1 MAVQQDIMIVQ
12 RDIPDAQSLP
22 IKTISINANYLRAKR
37 ILDIT
42 FTLLISPL
50 LILAGIIV
58 ALCIKLDSK
67 GPILF
72 RQKRYGENGVEF
84 EFLKFRSMY
93 ENNDPTVH
101 REKILEYMK
110 NGQRLNNNENSTAA
124 YKYMDDP
131 RITRVGRFIRKTSLD
146 ELPQFWNVLRGE
158 MSLVGPRPPV
168 SYEVEHYSP
177 HDRLR
182 LMGKPGLTGS
192 WQVYGRSRVTF
203 QEMIEMDIKYLE
215 QQSIWQD
222 IKLIFLTIPVMIF
235 ARGGG

>member
-1 MAVQQDIMIVQ
+1 MAVQQDIIDVQ
-12 RDIPDAQSLP
+12 HIMDVQSLP
-22 IKTISINANYLRAKR
+22 IKTISIKANYLQAKR
-37 ILDIT
+37 ILDIV

-50 LILAGIIV
+50 LIIVGIIV

-67 GPILF
+67 GPVFF

-93 ENNDPTVH
+93 VNNDQAIH
-101 REKILEYMK
+101 REKMLEYMQK
-110 NGQRLNNNENSTAA
+110 GQKLNDDADTTTA
-124 YKYMDDP
+124 YKYLNDP

-158 MSLVGPRPPV
+158 MSLVGPRPPI
-168 SYEVEHYSP
+168 SYEVEQYSS
-177 HDRLR
+177 HDKLR
-182 LMGKPGLTGS
+182 LMGKPGLTGR

-203 QEMIEMDIKYLE
+203 QEMIEMDIEYLE

-222 IKLIFLTIPVMIF
+222 IKLILLTIPVMIF

>member
-1 MAVQQDIMIVQ
+1 MAIQQDIIAVREDNTAIQ
-12 RDIPDAQSLP
+12 ALP
-22 IKTISINANYLRAKR
+22 IKPFHINANYLWAKR
-37 ILDIT
+37 VLDIV

-50 LILAGIIV
+50 LIIVGIIV
-58 ALCIKLDSK
+58 ALCIRIDSK
-67 GPILF
+67 GPVVF
-72 RQKRYGENGVEF
+72 RQKRYGQDGVEF

-93 ENNDPTVH
+93 VNNDQAVH

-110 NGQRLNNNENSTAA
+110 GQQLNDDATGKTA
-124 YKYMDDP
+124 YKYISDP

-168 SYEVEHYSP
+168 SYELEQYSP
-177 HDRLR
+177 HDKLR
-182 LMGKPGLTGS
+182 LMGKPGLTGT

-203 QEMIEMDIKYLE
+203 QEMIEMDIEYLK

-222 IKLIFLTIPVMIF
+222 LKLIFLTVPVMIF